1 VPSLATQLAV
11 LAELEEPRSTIALS
25 EALAIAEIEVE
36 EAVTELE
43 AAGLVEREGFGAKT
57 RLVPVGPELPRLASR
72 AREGSSQAAWRE
84 LFLHERARLAYV
96 LDAVGSLELAAFVLD
111 EPVEAVRGQAFD
123 LVEVGVLDAEPFRLS
138 DHPAALRELLTEID
152 ALRARR
158 WVDDLD
164 VGGEVVWHLGP
175 EIVFTAT
182 PPVQHPEVT
191 YGGPSLFADYGVE
204 APATE
209 DVYCRTRRSIDAT
222 DAILQALLT
231 HGDDEAVREACR
243 RLYEAEQPGRLAD
256 HARIY
261 GLQAEATE
269 LEGNDLA

>member
-1 VPSLATQLAV
+1 MSSLSRQLAV
-11 LAELEEPRSTIALS
+11 VAALEEP
-25 EALAIAEIEVE
+25 LATGAVAKRLDVEEFEVE

-72 AREGSSQAAWRE
+72 VREGLSEAAWRA
-84 LFLHERARLAYV
+84 LFVHERARLAYV
-96 LDAVGSLELAAFVLD
+96 LDQVGSLELAAFVLD

-123 LVEVGVLDAEPFRLS
+123 LVEVGAVETEPFALA
-138 DHPAALRELLTEID
+138 DHPAALGDLLAEID

-158 WVDDLD
+158 WVDELD
-164 VGGEVVWHLGP
+164 VEGEVVWHLGP

-182 PPVQHPEVT
+182 PPVPHAEVT
-191 YGGPSLFADYGVE
+191 YGGPSLFADHGIE
-204 APATE
+204 APVAE
-209 DVYCRTRRSIDAT
+209 DVYCRTRRSLDAT

-243 RLYEAEQPGRLAD
+243 RVYEAEEPGTLAD
-256 HARIY
+256 RARIY
-261 GLQAEATE
+261 GLQAAASE
-269 LEGNDLA
+269 LERQAG